1 MIFVAV
7 VFGSIVGGWWWLV
20 WLLVCVYDSGFGWVG
35 CVWWLRFGFC
45 GFGLLWLFTYG
56 LFMLFVV
63 VLIWVDVCGCAV
75 WVCCSLVLLLR
86 GEFVGVVWLNAFVV
100 CLIVLIL

>member
-7 VFGSIVGGWWWLV
+7 VFDSIVGGWWWLV

-35 CVWWLRFGFC
+35 CVWWLWFGF
-45 GFGLLWLFTYG
+45 LWICAVVVVYLW
-56 LFMLFVV
+56 LFMLFAV
-63 VLIWVDVCGCAV
+63 VLIWVDVCDCAV

-86 GEFVGVVWLNAFVV
+86 GGFVGAV
-100 CLIVLIL
+100 C